1 MKPGILK
8 AGIVVLASAMS
19 LSGSVAQD
27 AGTDRTPGTAFDGA
41 IGAPKL
47 EAGSNKTG
55 GLVAVNPDGSVAY
68 GVNVKS
74 VTHPKKG
81 DFRVKFKRPV
91 RGCYYF
97 GTPTNPNPGQ
107 SSSGATIVT
116 AVPDPSDR
124 KTVIVYTY
132 STNSKKFFDNGFFL
146 KVDCS

>member
-1 MKPGILK
+1 MKPGLLK

-19 LSGSVAQD
+19 LSSSAALD
-27 AGTDRTPGTAFDGA
+27 AGTDRTPGTAFEGA

-47 EAGSNKTG
+47 EAGSSKTG
-55 GLVAVNPDGSVAY
+55 GLAAVNPDGSVAY
-68 GVNVKS
+68 GTNVKS
-74 VTHPKKG
+74 VTRSKKG
-81 DFRVKFKRPV
+81 EFRVKLKRPV

-107 SSSGATIVT
+107 ASSGAAIVT
-116 AVPDPSDR
+116 AVPDPSNK

-132 STNSKKFFDNGFFL
+132 SANTNKFFDNGFFL

>member
-1 MKPGILK
+1 MIVEVRR
-8 AGIVVLASAMS
+8 AGGVVLAS
-19 LSGSVAQD
+19 GVALAGDAGQA
-27 AGTDRTPGTAFDGA
+27 AGTDRTPGTRVDGA